1 MRIFL
6 FQDGATNASPSE
18 ALPES
23 LPAGSFAWIAIDRGE
38 LETRLPELQQ
48 ALARLTGAQLF
59 DLHVQDLLNVQL
71 PSNYDYTSQYD
82 VLVFRRLVTQA
93 LSARTALLQ
102 LAGDPAGKGTVDA
115 PNGSMHANL
124 DGKPP
129 AAVAVAVHQRVET
142 SPVGFVVF
150 ERVLLSVHPADCAV
164 RDAIAARL
172 SASAPARN
180 APASSEPRASAGRL
194 PPSPADLML
203 RLVSLMVD
211 GFLELRR
218 GLTRQLDQ
226 WQAELLDPKSRAI
239 NWSTML
245 DMRLALQE
253 LDQVCEDQ
261 RAAVQDWIDTVETWP
276 EAATANARRDAELL
290 LVRSRDLLEHVER
303 VVHHVRRLEQSAE
316 TAMQMHF
323 SAQSNR
329 TNDIMRVLTV
339 LTAVFLPLN
348 LIAGIFGMNFES
360 IPLLHKADGFW
371 IAMGAML
378 VIAAGLVIYF
388 WRKRYLERTK

>member
-6 FQDGATNASPSE
+6 FQDGATSASPSE
-18 ALPES
+18 TLPES
-23 LPAGSFAWIAIDRGE
+23 LPVGSFAWIAIDRSE
-38 LETRLPELQQ
+38 LEPRLTELQQ

-59 DLHVQDLLNVQL
+59 DLHVQDLLNLQL

-82 VLVFRRLVTQA
+82 VLVFRRLVAQA
-93 LSARTALLQ
+93 LSGRTALLQ
-102 LAGDPAGKGTVDA
+102 VAGDPAGKNTAD
-115 PNGSMHANL
+115 PSNGSM

-129 AAVAVAVHQRVET
+129 AAVAVHRRVET

-150 ERVLLSVHPADCAV
+150 DRVLLSVHPADCAV

-172 SASAPARN
+172 SARAPAPN
-180 APASSEPRASAGRL
+180 ASGPSESRASTGRL

-226 WQAELLDPKSRAI
+226 WQTELLDPKSRAI

-276 EAATANARRDAELL
+276 EAATANARRDTELL

-371 IAMGAML
+371 IAMGAMT

-388 WRKRYLERTK
+388 RRKRYLERTK